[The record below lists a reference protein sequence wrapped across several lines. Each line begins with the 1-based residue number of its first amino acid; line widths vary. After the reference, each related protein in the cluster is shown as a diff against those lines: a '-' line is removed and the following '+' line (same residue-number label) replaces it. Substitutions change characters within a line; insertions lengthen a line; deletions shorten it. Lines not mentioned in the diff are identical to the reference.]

1 MNNNKL
7 ARILA
12 IVPFAEFIAIH
23 LVNLLFSGV
32 IKTLLFDIGI
42 ILLSLLLIFI
52 KKEFGKVKGKL
63 IVFTVLSILIP
74 VLFIFNL
81 PATTYEGGKVIVQ
94 NEINSNDVT
103 FISKK
108 YISVP
113 SKSLNSLFIKDYCYY
128 YAVEVSGKKLY
139 YTVDP
144 ADGSV
149 YQLEQDFFQ

>member
-1 MNNNKL
+1 MNNKKL

-12 IVPFAEFIAIH
+12 IVPFTEFIAIH
-23 LVNLLFSGV
+23 LVNVLFSGV
-32 IKTLLFDIGI
+32 IKTWLFDIGI

-52 KKEFGKVKGKL
+52 KEFGKAKGKL

-81 PATTYEGGKVIVQ
+81 PATTYEGGKSIVQ
-94 NEINSNDVT
+94 NEINSNNVT

-113 SKSLNSLFIKDYCYY
+113 SKPLNSLFIKDYCYY
-128 YAVEVSGKKLY
+128 YAVEVSGKTLY